1 MTQTS
6 GGRQRGHTLNIGL
19 ALAAQEQ
26 LCLDGSR
33 RNGVHRNTVHPKLL
47 GENARKAFDSA
58 GPSAGYING
67 KTINVA
73 GGFGI

>member
-1 MTQTS
+1 M
-6 GGRQRGHTLNIGL
+6 
-19 ALAAQEQ
+19 
-26 LCLDGSR
+26 
-33 RNGVHRNTVHPKLL
+33 HPKLL